1 MKTKKQYGDS
11 AQLAGYAMLGGIL
24 TFIGLL
30 IYNMVEYGIGY

>member
-11 AQLAGYAMLGGIL
+11 VGLAEYAMLGGIL

-30 IYNMVEYGIGY
+30 IYNMIEYGIG